1 MLQLTNVSV
10 NYGRLKESV
19 RTRLIEA
26 GASATFT
33 WGALSDRSD
42 AYQSACRARLSGD
55 GLAWDSGWVEQR
67 AQELRYEG
75 ALPEGTPIALTLQ
88 IRDDAGEESELYTN
102 VFYNAGVEWKT
113 VRPGSSSAAPI
124 QPVFHSTPAL

>member
-67 AQELRYEG
+67 AQEERTKIERKVQEKLHEG
-75 ALPEGTPIALTLQ
+75 Q
-88 IRDDAGEESELYTN
+88 QRVEEE
-102 VFYNAGVEWKT
+102 VKKGRKQVEK
-113 VRPGSSSAAPI
+113 G
-124 QPVFHSTPAL
+124 Q

>member
-55 GLAWDSGWVEQR
+55 GLAWDSGWVEQK
-67 AQELRYEG
+67 
-75 ALPEGTPIALTLQ
+75 
-88 IRDDAGEESELYTN
+88 DAG
-102 VFYNAGVEWKT
+102 
-113 VRPGSSSAAPI
+113 AA
-124 QPVFHSTPAL
+124 L